1 MTGVSSIQRPGRGAD
16 RAETL
21 ARLRGRI
28 AAVEGGA
35 SPAPMPI
42 PQTAPP
48 APAPEQ
54 MQTQTCAPVG
64 GARSAE
70 PGPAGL
76 PELARPGTVGT
87 LDGSPTVLLGLIAQ
101 ITSGGGHVA
110 VIGLPRLGLI
120 AAAEMGAVLDR
131 VVWVPDPGLDPE
143 AVAAV
148 LIDGMD
154 LVVLDPARAE
164 VPPTRARAITARVR
178 RSGARL
184 LVVGA
189 RWPGADTR
197 IDAAVTGCV
206 GLGRGHGRI
215 SGLELTVRVRGRAQ
229 APRGLRLALGA
240 EGDRLCWRDD
250 PAPVGGALPQAVRG
264 A

>member
-28 AAVEGGA
+28 AAVEGGG
-35 SPAPMPI
+35 SPAPMPM

-48 APAPEQ
+48 APVPEQ
-54 MQTQTCAPVG
+54 MRVQAP
-64 GARSAE
+64 ASADASRTAE
-70 PGPAGL
+70 SVPAGL
-76 PELARPGTVGT
+76 PEPARGTVGT

-120 AAAEMGAVLDR
+120 AGAEMGAVLDR
-131 VVWVPDPGLDPE
+131 VVWVPDPGPDPE

-178 RSGARL
+178 RSSARL

-240 EGDRLCWRDD
+240 EGDRLCWRDA
-250 PAPVGGALPQAVRG
+250 PAPADAARPQAVRG

>member
-1 MTGVSSIQRPGRGAD
+1 MTGVSSIQRPGHGAD

-48 APAPEQ
+48 APGQ
-54 MQTQTCAPVG
+54 MQTQTRAPA
-64 GARSAE
+64 GAVRDAE
-70 PGPAGL
+70 SGPAGL
-76 PELARPGTVGT
+76 SELARPGTVGA

-101 ITSGGGHVA
+101 ITAGGGHVA
-110 VIGLPRLGLI
+110 VIGLPQLGLI
-120 AAAEMGAVLDR
+120 GAAEMGAVLDR
-131 VVWVPDPGLDPE
+131 VVWVPDPGPDPE

-154 LVVLDPARAE
+154 LVVLDPARVE
-164 VPPTRARAITARVR
+164 VPSTRARAITARVR
-178 RSGARL
+178 RSAARL

-250 PAPVGGALPQAVRG
+250 PAPADAARPQAVRG

>member
-1 MTGVSSIQRPGRGAD
+1 MTGVSPIQRPGRGAD

-35 SPAPMPI
+35 SPAPIPI

-48 APAPEQ
+48 APDQ
-54 MQTQTCAPVG
+54 MQTQTHAPS
-64 GARSAE
+64 GAARDT
-70 PGPAGL
+70 AGL
-76 PELARPGTVGT
+76 SELARPGTVGV
-87 LDGSPTVLLGLIAQ
+87 LDGSPTMLLGLIAQ

-120 AAAEMGAVLDR
+120 AAAEMGAALDR
-131 VVWVPDPGLDPE
+131 VVWIPDPGPDPE

-178 RSGARL
+178 RSAARL
-184 LVVGA
+184 LVVDA
-189 RWPGADTR
+189 RWPGADIR
-197 IDAAVTGCV
+197 IDAQVTECV

-215 SGLELTVRVRGRAQ
+215 SGLELTVGVRGRAQ

-240 EGDRLCWRDD
+240 EGGRLCWRHGPV
-250 PAPVGGALPQAVRG
+250 PAGGASPQQVHG